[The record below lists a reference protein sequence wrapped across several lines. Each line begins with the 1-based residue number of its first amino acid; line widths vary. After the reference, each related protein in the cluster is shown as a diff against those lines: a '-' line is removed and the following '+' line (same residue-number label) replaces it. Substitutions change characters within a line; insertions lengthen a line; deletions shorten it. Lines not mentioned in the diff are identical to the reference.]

1 MALYRMVNLSFWT
14 DARIVEEFSVDDRYF
29 YLYLFTN
36 PHTNLAGCYEI
47 SVAQMANETGFNPE
61 KILRLLDKFCHVLKV
76 VSYDKRT
83 RELLLRNWYK
93 YNWTSSPKFKKP
105 LEKELNGIKCPEY
118 KEYLKAVFEG
128 QEAVLKET
136 TKTDEDRP
144 PSLTLTYADGTVE
157 VKESK
162 SKRFVPPTA
171 EEVNAYCQERK
182 NGIDGDMFVDFYASK
197 GWKVGDQPMKDWKAA
212 VRTWEKKKAE
222 KQVQPQ
228 TAKPS
233 NQFQQFEQRHYTPD
247 DMAELERR
255 KLGVR

>member
-93 YNWTSSPKFKKP
+93 YNWTASPKFRKP
-105 LEKELNGIKCPEY
+105 LERELQAVKCPEY
-118 KEYLKAVFEG
+118 KEYLKALFDG
-128 QEAVLKET
+128 QEAVLKESENEKPEGT
-136 TKTDEDRP
+136 
-144 PSLTLTYADGTVE
+144 PSMTVTYADGSVE
-157 VKESK
+157 VERPRGKK
-162 SKRFVPPTA
+162 FIPPTA
-171 EEVNAYCQERK
+171 EEVNAYCQER
-182 NGIDGDMFVDFYASK
+182 NNNIDGETFVDFYASK

-212 VRTWEKKKAE
+212 VRTWEKNRADKKAQIT
-222 KQVQPQ
+222 K
-228 TAKPS
+228 AS
-233 NQFQQFEQRHYTPD
+233 NQFQQFEQRKYTPD

-255 KLGVR
+255 KLGVK